1 MLNEW
6 YKSGLTVLNNFLKK
20 KDGLIFQ
27 TKNPPLKEP
36 LELTVQN
43 TSKILEN
50 ILNKEQSEAYYYNF
64 KKKKVEKY
72 YLNEKLSNF
81 SKIFFQQ
88 LMPAIKQDKQEFNKL
103 SIKEQ
108 KIIEDFIKKN
118 NLKKTK
124 IIREK
129 NSKEFVLTSK
139 RESMPDF
146 LKRFL
151 QGLKEDKTSRCVFCN
166 HKGGLTIK
174 GWFFPFIID
183 KNKFPN
189 LYPEAKIASL
199 KVCKNC
205 TAILFAAYKNIFYSS
220 NQDYLNFLFFYSDN
234 EYVLNRFLKR
244 LKEEFSSN
252 FVYSNYWK
260 NFKVDGV
267 NYPYEFLSELLNKI
281 ATNSRYNLNQQ
292 ENSQIGVAIF
302 GLETKGK
309 KVWHFAEKI
318 DNIHIM
324 LQILRKIWEK
334 APIIKETGQ
343 KINIFPVFTKSF
355 LEYNFKTKRYNFKK
369 KDGFVKRNKFLREL
383 FFFKK
388 INWQLLEDVLFKN
401 IKERRSTLPYNE
413 TILPII
419 MDVLNMPKEEK
430 ELYEKISKQGYN
442 FGKKLLEV
450 EGRKEKVVKYIY
462 DLRRTRQL
470 VDFLDQANNL
480 QLRAKISFDERS
492 FKENENVFRNLKVY
506 FLIGMA
512 NAIFASQKEKYEQN

>member
-27 TKNPPLKEP
+27 TKNSPLKEP

-189 LYPEAKIASL
+189 LEKDL
-199 KVCKNC
+199 
-205 TAILFAAYKNIFYSS
+205 
-220 NQDYLNFLFFYSDN
+220 
-234 EYVLNRFLKR
+234 
-244 LKEEFSSN
+244 
-252 FVYSNYWK
+252 
-260 NFKVDGV
+260 
-267 NYPYEFLSELLNKI
+267 
-281 ATNSRYNLNQQ
+281 
-292 ENSQIGVAIF
+292 
-302 GLETKGK
+302 K
-309 KVWHFAEKI
+309 KVA
-318 DNIHIM
+318 
-324 LQILRKIWEK
+324 
-334 APIIKETGQ
+334 T
-343 KINIFPVFTKSF
+343 
-355 LEYNFKTKRYNFKK
+355 
-369 KDGFVKRNKFLREL
+369 
-383 FFFKK
+383 
-388 INWQLLEDVLFKN
+388 
-401 IKERRSTLPYNE
+401 
-413 TILPII
+413 
-419 MDVLNMPKEEK
+419 
-430 ELYEKISKQGYN
+430 
-442 FGKKLLEV
+442 
-450 EGRKEKVVKYIY
+450 
-462 DLRRTRQL
+462 
-470 VDFLDQANNL
+470 
-480 QLRAKISFDERS
+480 
-492 FKENENVFRNLKVY
+492 
-506 FLIGMA
+506 
-512 NAIFASQKEKYEQN
+512 

>member
-6 YKSGLTVLNNFLKK
+6 YKSGLAVLNDFSKK
-20 KDGLIFQ
+20 KEGLRTQI
-27 TKNPPLKEP
+27 KNPPLKEP
-36 LELTVQN
+36 LKLTIQN
-43 TSKILEN
+43 ISKILEN
-50 ILNKEQSEAYYYNF
+50 ILNREQSEAYYYNL
-64 KKKKVEKY
+64 KKKKIEKY
-72 YLNEKLSNF
+72 HLNEKLSSF

-88 LMPAIKQDKQEFNKL
+88 LMPTIKQDKQEFNKL
-103 SIKEQ
+103 SLEDQ
-108 KIIEDFIKKN
+108 KNIEDFIKKN
-118 NLKKTK
+118 NLKRTK

-129 NSKEFVLTSK
+129 NNKEFVLTSK
-139 RESMPDF
+139 RETIPDF

-151 QGLKEDKTSRCVFCN
+151 QGLKEDKASRCIFCN
-166 HKGGLTIK
+166 YKGGLKIK

-205 TAILFAAYKNIFYSS
+205 AAVLFAAYKNIFYFS

-234 EYVLNRFLKR
+234 EYILNRFLR
-244 LKEEFSSN
+244 RMREGLSSN

-267 NYPYEFLSELLNKI
+267 NYPYEFLGELLNRI

-292 ENSQIGVAIF
+292 ESSQVGVAVF

-309 KVWHFAEKI
+309 KIWHFAEKI

-324 LQILRKIWEK
+324 LQVLRKIWEK

-343 KINIFPVFTKSF
+343 KIDIFPVFTKSF
-355 LEYNFKTKRYNFKK
+355 LEYNPETKRYNFKK
-369 KDGFVKRNKFLREL
+369 KDSFVKRNEFLREL

-388 INWQLLEDVLFKN
+388 INWQLLEDALFEN
-401 IKERRSTLPYNE
+401 IKGRRSTLPYNKR
-413 TILPII
+413 ILPII
-419 MDVLNMPKEEK
+419 MDALNMSEK
-430 ELYEKISKQGYN
+430 ELYEKISKQGYI
-442 FGKKLLEV
+442 FGRKLLEV

-462 DLRRTRQL
+462 DLRRARQP
-470 VDFLDQANNL
+470 VDFLDQLNNL
-480 QLRAKISFDERS
+480 QLRAEISFDERS
-492 FKENENVFRNLKVY
+492 FRENENVFRNLKVY
-506 FLIGMA
+506 FLIGVA
-512 NAIFASQKEKYEQN
+512 NAIFASQKEKYE